1 MAEFLTT
8 TDTSAS
14 IERIIRGADKKLML
28 ISAYVIPRMIYM
40 SRLKDAAARG
50 VEITLIFG
58 KRRMDDKVMALFK
71 ELDNL
76 EIYYLDIL
84 HAKCFVN
91 EKEAVVTSLNLL
103 NGSEEKNREM
113 GVSLSATEDQ
123 KAYLDCVNE
132 IRSIL
137 ATAELIFTSPRT
149 ITPTLVYRRK
159 PSDAPKEL
167 VQHNTAHYIPF
178 PKNGVCLRC
187 KTKLPCNPD
196 SPLCGADFKIWVQTA
211 NPKYK
216 ENFCHTCGKLRRV
229 SMAKPICRTC
239 LRVYASALIAWDD
252 ARKEKVKKQGPLISR
267 SWRVS

>member
-14 IERIIRGADKKLML
+14 IERIIRGAEKKLML
-28 ISAYVIPRMIYM
+28 ISAYVYPRMIYL

-58 KRRMDDKVMALFK
+58 KKRMDDKVMALFK

-113 GVSLSATEDQ
+113 GVRLNAIADQ
-123 KAYLDCVNE
+123 AAYAECVQEVN
-132 IRSIL
+132 SIL
-137 ATAELIFTSPRT
+137 AEAKLIHSSRGANRSAIKPKANVTVSGPRFPDT
-149 ITPTLVYRRK
+149 GYCIRCRK
-159 PSDAPKEL
+159 ED
-167 VQHNTAHYIPF
+167 
-178 PKNGVCLRC
+178 RC
-187 KTKLPCNPD
+187 DPD
-196 SPLCGADFKIWVQTA
+196 VPLCVNDFKVWVQYED
-211 NPKYK
+211 PDYR
-216 ENFCHTCGKLRRV
+216 ENYCHTCGEEKRV
-229 SMAKPICRTC
+229 SVARPMCTDCTK
-239 LRVYASALIAWDD
+239 VYASALLAHN
-252 ARKEKVKKQGPLISR
+252 AKRKKPGVIKGH
-267 SWRVS
+267 SWRAL